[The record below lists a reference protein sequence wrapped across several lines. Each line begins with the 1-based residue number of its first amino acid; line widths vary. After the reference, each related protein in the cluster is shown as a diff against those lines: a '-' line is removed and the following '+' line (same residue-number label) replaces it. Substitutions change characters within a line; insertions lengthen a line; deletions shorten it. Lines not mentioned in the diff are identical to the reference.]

1 MVAIKLVTGDPL
13 IKTISLIK
21 INDAGES
28 TFDIPTA
35 TATVTVA
42 VVSKDHARR
51 LTSEITV
58 SSAET
63 GSDWST
69 STIVTNISKA
79 ETEAIEDFGLAL
91 LEIQVK
97 DADEITWFHPVNII
111 KGQVVFTET
120 IPDGS
125 IIDPFDS
132 SSIIDPFDGVTY
144 IIEA

>member
-1 MVAIKLVTGDPL
+1 MAAIKLVTGDPL
-13 IKTISLIK
+13 INTIHLIK

-42 VVSKDHARR
+42 VVSNDHARR
-51 LTSEITV
+51 LTSEVSV
-58 SSAET
+58 SSAEV

-69 STIVTNISKA
+69 STIVANISQT
-79 ETEAIEDFGLAL
+79 ETEAIDEFGLAL
-91 LEIQVK
+91 LEIQVT
-97 DADEITWFHPVNII
+97 DTDEITWFHPVNII

-125 IIDPFDS
+125 IIDPSDS
-132 SSIIDPFDGVTY
+132 SSIVDPDDGVTY